1 MNSPSGT
8 KPGDV
13 LVKKPRVSE
22 TPPTEFVVSERRIR
36 ARTFSSPML
45 LIIIFIVLISI
56 GTLCLM
62 APFAHYEDSFGGFL
76 VALFT
81 ATSAVTVTGLVV
93 VETSSNW
100 TMGGQLVIMVLMF
113 VGGLGFMA
121 LAAFLLT
128 ILGQRISMAQSLLI
142 RETFSRDQLGG
153 LQRLSVAIVITAVSI
168 QIFGF
173 LAFFSRFIFIYEP
186 GEALWQSLFLAVSG
200 FNNAGIFIFPEKAG
214 LLAHQGDFVL
224 LAILGILI
232 LLGTLSFWVVSDLI
246 LKRKFRLYTLVT
258 KIVLIM
264 TVSLIIVAGIFI
276 YVSEGSNELTLGSL
290 STPHKIA
297 ISLFEGISG
306 RTAGFTTINYEFARP
321 ATDLFMSLMM
331 FVGGATAS
339 VAGGIKVTTFF
350 IILMSIYILIR
361 ERAYLTVFD
370 REIDEL
376 TIRRSYAILVISTG
390 FVFLCTL
397 GLAITNSG
405 ILLRDILF
413 ESFSAFGTVGLSTG
427 ITDQL
432 TPIGQVI
439 VILTMLIGR
448 VGPLIIGLKMVPN
461 RDANNYRNAVEPV
474 TIG

>member
-13 LVKKPRVSE
+13 LVKKPRVRE

-62 APFAHYEDSFGGFL
+62 APFAHYEDSFGGLL

-128 ILGQRISMAQSLLI
+128 ILGQRVSMAQSLLI

-173 LAFFSRFIFIYEP
+173 IAFFSRFIFIYEP

-258 KIVLIM
+258 KIVIIM
-264 TVSLIIVAGIFI
+264 TVSLTILAGIFI

-290 STPHKIA
+290 SIPHKIA

-321 ATDLFMSLMM
+321 GTDLFMSLMM

-361 ERAYLTVFD
+361 ERTYLTVFD

-397 GLAITNSG
+397 GLAVTNSG

-432 TPIGQVI
+432 TPIGQLI

-461 RDANNYRNAVEPV
+461 RDVNNYRNAVEPV

>member
-128 ILGQRISMAQSLLI
+128 ILGQRVSMAQSLLI

-168 QIFGF
+168 QVFGF

-376 TIRRSYAILVISTG
+376 TIRRSYAILVISIG

-397 GLAITNSG
+397 GLAVTNSG

-432 TPIGQVI
+432 TPIGQLI

-461 RDANNYRNAVEPV
+461 RDVNNYRNAVEPV

>member
-100 TMGGQLVIMVLMF
+100 TMGGQLVIMLLMF

-461 RDANNYRNAVEPV
+461 RDVNNYRNAVEPV

>member
-100 TMGGQLVIMVLMF
+100 TMGGQLVIMLLMF

-232 LLGTLSFWVVSDLI
+232 LLGTLSFWVVSDLV

-258 KIVLIM
+258 KIVIIM
-264 TVSLIIVAGIFI
+264 TVSLIILAGIFI
-276 YVSEGSNELTLGSL
+276 FVSEGSNELTLGSL

-461 RDANNYRNAVEPV
+461 RDVNNYRNAVEPV

>member
-100 TMGGQLVIMVLMF
+100 TMGGQLVIMLLMF

-246 LKRKFRLYTLVT
+246 LRRKFRLYTLVT

-461 RDANNYRNAVEPV
+461 RDVNNYRNAVEPV

>member
-22 TPPTEFVVSERRIR
+22 TPPTEFVVSESRIR
-36 ARTFSSPML
+36 ARTFSSPKL

-113 VGGLGFMA
+113 VGGLGVMA

-246 LKRKFRLYTLVT
+246 LRRKFRLYTLVT

-461 RDANNYRNAVEPV
+461 RDVNNYRNAVEPV

>member
-100 TMGGQLVIMVLMF
+100 TMGGQLVIMLLMF

-200 FNNAGIFIFPEKAG
+200 FNNAGIFIFPERAG

-461 RDANNYRNAVEPV
+461 RDVNNYRNAVEPV

>member
-13 LVKKPRVSE
+13 LVKKPRVRD

-232 LLGTLSFWVVSDLI
+232 LLGTLSFWVVSDLV

-258 KIVLIM
+258 KIVIIM
-264 TVSLIIVAGIFI
+264 TVSLIILAGIFI
-276 YVSEGSNELTLGSL
+276 FVSEGSNELTLGSL

-361 ERAYLTVFD
+361 ERTYLTVFD

-432 TPIGQVI
+432 TPIGQLI

-461 RDANNYRNAVEPV
+461 RDVNNYRNAVEPV

>member
-22 TPPTEFVVSERRIR
+22 TPPTEFVVSERRIH
-36 ARTFSSPML
+36 ARTFSSPIL

-56 GTLCLM
+56 VTLCLL
-62 APFAHYEDSFGGFL
+62 APFAHYEDSFGGLL

-128 ILGQRISMAQSLLI
+128 ILGQRVSMAQSLLI

-264 TVSLIIVAGIFI
+264 TGSLIILAGIFI
-276 YVSEGSNELTLGSL
+276 YISEGSNELTLGSL
-290 STPHKIA
+290 SIPHKIA

-321 ATDLFMSLMM
+321 GTDLFMSLMM

-361 ERAYLTVFD
+361 ERTYLTVFD

-376 TIRRSYAILVISTG
+376 TIRRSYAILVISIG

-397 GLAITNSG
+397 GLAVTNSG

-432 TPIGQVI
+432 TPIGQLI

-461 RDANNYRNAVEPV
+461 RDVNNYRNAVEPV

>member
-1 MNSPSGT
+1 
-8 KPGDV
+8 
-13 LVKKPRVSE
+13 
-22 TPPTEFVVSERRIR
+22 
-36 ARTFSSPML
+36 ML

-246 LKRKFRLYTLVT
+246 LKRKFRLYSLVT

-461 RDANNYRNAVEPV
+461 RDVNNYRNAVEPV

>member
-246 LKRKFRLYTLVT
+246 LKRKFRLYSLVT

-461 RDANNYRNAVEPV
+461 RDVNNYRNAVEPV

>member
-173 LAFFSRFIFIYEP
+173 IAFFSRFIFIYEP

-246 LKRKFRLYTLVT
+246 LRRKFRLYTLVT

-361 ERAYLTVFD
+361 ERTYLTVFD

-461 RDANNYRNAVEPV
+461 RDVNNYRNAVEPV

>member
-13 LVKKPRVSE
+13 LVKKPRVRD

-93 VETSSNW
+93 VETSSSW

-153 LQRLSVAIVITAVSI
+153 LQRLSVAIVVTAVSI

-186 GEALWQSLFLAVSG
+186 AEALWQSLFLAVSG

-214 LLAHQGDFVL
+214 LLAHQADFVL

-232 LLGTLSFWVVSDLI
+232 LLGTLSFWVVSDLV

-258 KIVLIM
+258 KIVIIM
-264 TVSLIIVAGIFI
+264 TVSLIILAGIFI

-361 ERAYLTVFD
+361 ERTYLTVFD

-432 TPIGQVI
+432 TPIGQLI

-461 RDANNYRNAVEPV
+461 RDVNNYRNAVEPV

>member
-1 MNSPSGT
+1 MNSPVGT

-13 LVKKPRVSE
+13 SVKKPRVGE
-22 TPPTEFVVSERRIR
+22 TPPTEFVVAERRIH
-36 ARTFSSPML
+36 ARSFSSPML
-45 LIIIFIVLISI
+45 LILIFIVLISI
-56 GTLCLM
+56 GTFCLM
-62 APFAHYEDSFGGFL
+62 APFAHYEDTFGGFL

-100 TMGGQLVIMVLMF
+100 TMGGQLVIMLLMF
-113 VGGLGFMA
+113 VGGLGFMS

-128 ILGQRISMAQSLLI
+128 VLGQRISMAQSLLI
-142 RETFSRDQLGG
+142 RETFSREQLGG
-153 LQRLSVAIVITAVSI
+153 IQRLSVAIVITAVAI

-173 LAFFSRFIFIYEP
+173 LAFFARLVFVYEP
-186 GEALWQSLFLAVSG
+186 GEALWQALFLAVSG
-200 FNNAGIFIFPEKAG
+200 FNNAGIFIFPEKSG
-214 LLAHQGDFVL
+214 LLAHQGDLVL
-224 LAILGILI
+224 LAILGTLI
-232 LLGTLSFWVVSDLI
+232 LLGSLSFWVVSDLI
-246 LKRKFRLYTLVT
+246 LRRKFKLYSLVT
-258 KIVLIM
+258 KIVITM
-264 TVSLIIVAGIFI
+264 TISLIILAGIFL

-290 STPHKIA
+290 STENKIA
-297 ISLFEGISG
+297 VSLFEGISG

-321 ATDLFMSLMM
+321 ATDIFMSLMM

-361 ERAYLTVFD
+361 ERRYLTVFD

-376 TIRRSYAILVISTG
+376 TIRRSYAILVISIG

-413 ESFSAFGTVGLSTG
+413 EAFSAYGTVGLSTG
-427 ITDQL
+427 ITGQL
-432 TPIGQVI
+432 TPFGQLI

-461 RDANNYRNAVEPV
+461 RDVNNYRNAVEPV

>member
-321 ATDLFMSLMM
+321 GTDLFMSLMM

-361 ERAYLTVFD
+361 ERTYLTVFD

-461 RDANNYRNAVEPV
+461 RDVNNYRNAVEPV

>member
-168 QIFGF
+168 QVFGF

-200 FNNAGIFIFPEKAG
+200 FNNAGIFIFPERAG

-432 TPIGQVI
+432 TPIGQLI

-461 RDANNYRNAVEPV
+461 RDVNNYRNAVEPV

>member
-232 LLGTLSFWVVSDLI
+232 LLGTLSFWVVADLI

-461 RDANNYRNAVEPV
+461 RDVNNYRNAVEPV

>member
-1 MNSPSGT
+1 
-8 KPGDV
+8 
-13 LVKKPRVSE
+13 
-22 TPPTEFVVSERRIR
+22 
-36 ARTFSSPML
+36 
-45 LIIIFIVLISI
+45 
-56 GTLCLM
+56 
-62 APFAHYEDSFGGFL
+62 
-76 VALFT
+76 
-81 ATSAVTVTGLVV
+81 
-93 VETSSNW
+93 
-100 TMGGQLVIMVLMF
+100 
-113 VGGLGFMA
+113 
-121 LAAFLLT
+121 
-128 ILGQRISMAQSLLI
+128 
-142 RETFSRDQLGG
+142 
-153 LQRLSVAIVITAVSI
+153 
-168 QIFGF
+168 
-173 LAFFSRFIFIYEP
+173 
-186 GEALWQSLFLAVSG
+186 
-200 FNNAGIFIFPEKAG
+200 
-214 LLAHQGDFVL
+214 
-224 LAILGILI
+224 
-232 LLGTLSFWVVSDLI
+232 
-246 LKRKFRLYTLVT
+246 
-258 KIVLIM
+258 M
-264 TVSLIIVAGIFI
+264 TVSLIILAGIFI

-321 ATDLFMSLMM
+321 GTDLFMSLMM

-361 ERAYLTVFD
+361 ERTYLTVFD

-432 TPIGQVI
+432 TPIGQLI

-461 RDANNYRNAVEPV
+461 RDVNNYRNAVEPV

>member
-432 TPIGQVI
+432 TPIGQLI

-461 RDANNYRNAVEPV
+461 RDVNNYRNAVEPV

>member
-22 TPPTEFVVSERRIR
+22 TPPTEFVVSERRIH
-36 ARTFSSPML
+36 ARTFSSPIL

-62 APFAHYEDSFGGFL
+62 APFAHYEDSFGGLL

-128 ILGQRISMAQSLLI
+128 ILGQRVSMAQSLLI

-173 LAFFSRFIFIYEP
+173 IAFFSRFIFIYEP

-264 TVSLIIVAGIFI
+264 TGSLIILAGIFI
-276 YVSEGSNELTLGSL
+276 YISEGSNELTLGSL
-290 STPHKIA
+290 SIPHKIA

-321 ATDLFMSLMM
+321 GTDLFMSLMM

-361 ERAYLTVFD
+361 ERTYLTVFD

-376 TIRRSYAILVISTG
+376 TIRRSYAILVISIG

-397 GLAITNSG
+397 GLAVTNSG

-432 TPIGQVI
+432 TPIGQLI

-461 RDANNYRNAVEPV
+461 RDVNNYRNAVEPV

>member
-232 LLGTLSFWVVSDLI
+232 LLGTLSFWVVSDLV

-258 KIVLIM
+258 KIVIIM
-264 TVSLIIVAGIFI
+264 TVSLIILAGIFI
-276 YVSEGSNELTLGSL
+276 FVSEGSNELTLGSL

-361 ERAYLTVFD
+361 ERTYLTVFD

-432 TPIGQVI
+432 TPIGQLI

-461 RDANNYRNAVEPV
+461 RDVNNYRNAVEPV

>member
-461 RDANNYRNAVEPV
+461 RDVNNYRNAVEPV

>member
-81 ATSAVTVTGLVV
+81 ATAAVTVTGLVV

-461 RDANNYRNAVEPV
+461 RDVNNYRNAVEPV

>member
-81 ATSAVTVTGLVV
+81 ATSAGTVTGLVV

-461 RDANNYRNAVEPV
+461 RDVNNYRNAVEPV

>member
-361 ERAYLTVFD
+361 ERTYLTVFD

-461 RDANNYRNAVEPV
+461 RDVNNYRNAVEPV

>member
-8 KPGDV
+8 NPGDV
-13 LVKKPRVSE
+13 LVKTPRVSE

-232 LLGTLSFWVVSDLI
+232 LLGTLSFWVVSELI
-246 LKRKFRLYTLVT
+246 LRRKFRLYTLVT

-264 TVSLIIVAGIFI
+264 TASLIIVAGIFI

-390 FVFLCTL
+390 FVFLFTL

-461 RDANNYRNAVEPV
+461 RDVNNYRNAVEPV

>member
-13 LVKKPRVSE
+13 LVKKPRVRD

-93 VETSSNW
+93 VETSSSW

-232 LLGTLSFWVVSDLI
+232 LLGTLSFWVVSDLV

-258 KIVLIM
+258 KIVIIM
-264 TVSLIIVAGIFI
+264 TVSLIILAGIFI

-361 ERAYLTVFD
+361 ERTYLTVFD

-432 TPIGQVI
+432 TPIGQLI

-461 RDANNYRNAVEPV
+461 RDVNNYRNAVEPV